1 MYSYYLLIRRGI
13 IRRNKIQVWPTQRG
27 SQLLNL
33 APCPQNVFMQVILEQ
48 THAVI
53 SEWKTPDSKTNSKKK
68 KKEGKCTQRSQGKS
82 GLWIET
88 KRNDEDGCCSGV
100 AAGLGWVAGTVKQGM
115 LSVCIWNEARA
126 WVRCGGTSIH
136 GVLVPVVP
144 PLEAVGDGAVGL
156 YYIGSWKENNW
167 DR

>member
-68 KKEGKCTQRSQGKS
+68 KKRENVLR
-82 GLWIET
+82 GLRANLDCGSKPRGTMRMDAVLEWL
-88 KRNDEDGCCSGV
+88 R
-100 AAGLGWVAGTVKQGM
+100 GW
-115 LSVCIWNEARA
+115 
-126 WVRCGGTSIH
+126 GGW
-136 GVLVPVVP
+136 
-144 PLEAVGDGAVGL
+144 LEL
-156 YYIGSWKENNW
+156 
-167 DR
+167 